1 MSGQATDNLEENA
14 REKPLIPL
22 PFCFSNAY
30 LNNSSLFQLSLR
42 TLWTSPSTKLSLRTV
57 IRLFEKRHKRLV
69 GKYQEILYGTYCC
82 LVYQKMKKYPRSWAI
97 PRTSFHLS
105 FCHLWR
111 QNKCGCPEQRR
122 NKTEHVRF
130 PQNQSQGFRLWSQ
143 LPYPNSKSTEAE
155 AKGAGCS
162 SPAIMK
168 HILTNCRTLAS
179 RVVSAGQEHWI
190 IPETRFAMNYSHSLL
205 ASESRET
212 GRAGG
217 EMCIWR
223 LLMENPAWVH

>member
-22 PFCFSNAY
+22 PFCFSNVY

-122 NKTEHVRF
+122 NKLGLR
-130 PQNQSQGFRLWSQ
+130 QNTFVFHRINCKDSGSDPSYPILTLKALRRRRRGLAVPALQLWSTSSRTAELL
-143 LPYPNSKSTEAE
+143 LPVLCQQDKNTGLYLRQGLQWITPTLSWLLRAE
-155 AKGAGCS
+155 KPEELGEKCAFGGC
-162 SPAIMK
+162 
-168 HILTNCRTLAS
+168 
-179 RVVSAGQEHWI
+179 
-190 IPETRFAMNYSHSLL
+190 
-205 ASESRET
+205 
-212 GRAGG
+212 
-217 EMCIWR
+217 
-223 LLMENPAWVH
+223 